1 MEAINWDAVAA
12 LSEAFGVIAVVTS
25 LIFVGLQ
32 IRQSASASKVE
43 AARNISA
50 EWSSVYKG
58 PADSRQLADILYRGR
73 IDHESLDGVDL
84 MQYNAHMHQIFHAA
98 ASTYYQYEN
107 GALDEETFSGI
118 CRQLRQMCGVPGI
131 NDYSVSR
138 KEIFPQRFQAY
149 FDKEIHSQT
158 SAVLHRQYKDRLHE
172 SPGVKS

>member
-32 IRQSASASKVE
+32 IRQSANASKVE

-50 EWSSVYKG
+50 EWRSVYKG
-58 PADSRQLADILYRGR
+58 AADSRQLADIIYRGG

-84 MQYNAHMHQIFHAA
+84 MQYNAAMHQIFHAA

-107 GALDEETFSGI
+107 GALDEETFRGI
-118 CRQLRQMCGVPGI
+118 CRQLRQMCGIPGV
-131 NDYSVSR
+131 NDYWVSR
-138 KEIFPQRFQAY
+138 KEIFPERFQAY
-149 FDKEIHSQT
+149 FDKEIYSQA
-158 SAVLHRQYKDRLHE
+158 SDVLHRQYKDRL
-172 SPGVKS
+172 